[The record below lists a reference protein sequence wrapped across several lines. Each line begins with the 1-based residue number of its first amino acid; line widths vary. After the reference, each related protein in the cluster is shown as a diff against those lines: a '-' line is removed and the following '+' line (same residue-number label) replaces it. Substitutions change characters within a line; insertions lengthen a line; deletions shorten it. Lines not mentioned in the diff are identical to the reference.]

1 MTNRDP
7 VDLVDALRM
16 AGENGKAAAVFFV
29 FERAHAEAAGLY
41 AQLVVQLCESARLQ
55 HGFADVRPNAGL
67 VDALTRWGRPGA
79 GHRYLAFAGGVA
91 GDVVFGGTGD
101 DEAGFLDVVTR
112 CARQLEVINRDAF
125 GGALAVVLVSG
136 VDDPTLARRIGEA
149 IDFGEALGRAER
161 IGAR

>member
-1 MTNRDP
+1 MTNDEL
-7 VDLVDALRM
+7 VDLVGALRM
-16 AGENGKAAAVFFV
+16 AGEHGKAAAVFFV
-29 FERAHAEAAGLY
+29 FERAHAEAAALY
-41 AQLVVQLCESARLQ
+41 AQLVVRLCESARQQ
-55 HGFADVRPNAGL
+55 HGLDAPVNAGL
-67 VDALTRWGRPGA
+67 VEALNRWARPGA

-91 GDVVFGGTGD
+91 GEMVFGGTGD

-161 IGAR
+161 IEAR